1 MLVSEGHDVTEAIL
15 SCLWGRGNVWAQD
28 VAKAGVWVHVSA
40 VAGEYVDVHGLCYYR
55 GPWEECMLKSKGCAE
70 LAPPLPG
77 HGIAGPDP
85 GWTWNRRDGTI
96 GGRAKPDS
104 MGIKEL
110 ALPLD

>member
-15 SCLWGRGNVWAQD
+15 SCRWGHGNVWAQD
-28 VAKAGVWVHVSA
+28 VAEAGVWDHSSA

-77 HGIAGPDP
+77 HGIVALILAGHC
-85 GWTWNRRDGTI
+85 NRRDGTI
-96 GGRAKPDS
+96 GGRAKQDS
-104 MGIKEL
+104 MGIKEF